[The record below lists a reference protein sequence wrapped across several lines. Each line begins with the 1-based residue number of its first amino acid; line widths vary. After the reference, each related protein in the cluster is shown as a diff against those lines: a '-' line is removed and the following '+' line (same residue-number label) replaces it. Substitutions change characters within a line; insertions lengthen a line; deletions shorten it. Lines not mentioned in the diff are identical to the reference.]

1 MVKTHPLNVVGQK
14 YHDYVVMRVVEIPE
28 LQCVLKELMHIP
40 TKAWIMHIA
49 NDDRENL
56 FSLSFRTL
64 PESSNG
70 VAHILEHT
78 VLCGS
83 KKYPI
88 RDPFF
93 SMNRRSLNT
102 FMNALTGSDFTCYPA
117 SSQIP
122 KDFYN
127 ILEVYLDAVFKPI
140 LSEFSFAQEG
150 HRLEFAIPSDPKSAL
165 EYKGIVYNEM
175 KGALSSPIARL
186 NEIINHELFPDLTYG
201 FDAGGDPKDIPQL
214 TYEELKAF
222 HDKFYHPSRCLFFFY
237 GNIPLAQHLDFLTEH
252 AFKDVK
258 ALDPLPPLP
267 LQKRFLTPKTI
278 KKTYPISP
286 DEETLDKSIIAFSW
300 LTCPIADQ
308 EELLGI
314 QILEIILMDTDASL
328 LKKALLKSGLC
339 KQAYSFIESDFSEV
353 PFAIILKGCQSEN
366 ADEIKLFV
374 FKTLENIAD
383 RNIPFELVEN
393 AMHQLEFYRSEITGD
408 QSPFGLSLFMRSA
421 LLRQHGVNPENG
433 LMIHSLFE
441 GLRKK
446 ILANPSYL
454 NDLIKKHFI
463 NNSHHVYIILEPDAA
478 LAPKEQ
484 IEEQT
489 LLNKI
494 KENLSETEKNAIV
507 RRSEELAK
515 YQQSEENDNIE
526 ILPKLEL
533 KDVPKT
539 ARDYSLSVEQH
550 DQLQVYHHACFTNE
564 IVYADLVFD
573 LPYIKEE
580 DLPYVRLLS
589 SLLPQIGA
597 GDRTYEENLEFIQ
610 AHTGGVGA
618 SLSFNL
624 QATDH
629 NHIQPSI
636 SIRTKALYKKVPKM
650 FSLLQD
656 LAEKPNFFEAERL
669 KELIIKNFVSIES
682 SINQGAL
689 KYAINLSASGLN
701 EASKI
706 ANIWYGLGYF
716 WKLKEIAQ
724 NIDHELPK
732 LMEKLQYL
740 RKKILC
746 VNTPHLILS
755 CDAEMYDKIKAH
767 KFYGLVDLDTNKEKK
782 WKSVYPLEGVKP
794 QGRVISAPV
803 AFIGKV
809 FPTVSYIHPHSP
821 ALHIASFLMDNLV
834 LHTRIREQGGAY
846 GGGAVSNALSGNFY
860 FYSYRDPN
868 IASTLDAFDLAI
880 NEILEGNFDEEDLIE
895 AKMEMVQGM
904 DSPVAPGSRADL
916 AYSWMREGKI
926 PAIRQAYRSK
936 LLALTKEEIIEAVK
950 EQIVINYP
958 LGSTVVFADRGL
970 LEKENLILALKG
982 QPVFDIEKI

>member
-1 MVKTHPLNVVGQK
+1 MVKTPPLNMVGQK
-14 YHDYVVMRVVEIPE
+14 YHDFELMRVIEIPE
-28 LQCVLKELMHIP
+28 LQCTLREIMHVP
-40 TKAWIMHIA
+40 TKAWILHIA

-64 PESSNG
+64 PDSSNG

-83 KKYPI
+83 EKFPI

-122 KDFYN
+122 TDFYN
-127 ILEVYLDAVFKPI
+127 ILEVYLDAVFKPT
-140 LSEFSFAQEG
+140 LSEYSFAQEG
-150 HRLEFAIPSDPKSAL
+150 HRLEFAIPSDPTSAL
-165 EYKGIVYNEM
+165 EFKGIVYNEM

-186 NEIINHELFPDLTYG
+186 NEIINQELFPDLTYG
-201 FDAGGDPKDIPQL
+201 HDAGGSPEIIPQL
-214 TYEELKAF
+214 TFEELKAF
-222 HDKFYHPSRCLFFFY
+222 HKKYYHPSRCLFFFY
-237 GNIPLAQHLDFLTEH
+237 GSIPIAQHLDFLSEH
-252 AFKDVK
+252 AFKDVEPLE
-258 ALDPLPPLP
+258 ALPKIPP
-267 LQKRFLTPKTI
+267 QKRFTAPKTL
-278 KKTYPISP
+278 KRFYPISP
-286 DEETLDKSIIAFSW
+286 DEELGDKTLIAFSW
-300 LTCPIADQ
+300 LTCPVSDQ

-314 QILEIILMDTDASL
+314 QLLEIILMETDASL

-339 KQAYSFIESDFSEV
+339 KQAYSFVESDFSEV

-374 FKTLENIAD
+374 FKTLQNIAE

-408 QSPFGLSLFMRSA
+408 QAPFGLSLFMRSA

-446 ILANPSYL
+446 MLADPHYL
-454 NDLIKKHFI
+454 NSLMRKHFL
-463 NNSHHVYIILEPDAA
+463 NNSHHVYIIFEPD
-478 LAPKEQ
+478 P
-484 IEEQT
+484 
-489 LLNKI
+489 
-494 KENLSETEKNAIV
+494 
-507 RRSEELAK
+507 ELAAREQLQEVVRLEEIK
-515 YQQSEENDNIE
+515 RNLNDSEREAIIKKSAELASFQSQEEDEDIE
-526 ILPKLEL
+526 VLPKLEL
-533 KDVPKT
+533 KDIPKST
-539 ARDYSLSVEQH
+539 RDYPLIQDHQEN
-550 DQLQVYHHACFTNE
+550 LQIFHHACFTNE
-564 IVYADLVFD
+564 IVYADLIFD

-580 DLPYVRLLS
+580 DLPFVRLLS

-597 GDRTYEENLEFIQ
+597 GDRNYEENLDYIQ

-629 NHIQPSI
+629 NQILPSI
-636 SIRTKALYKKVPKM
+636 SIRGKALYKKASKM
-650 FSLLQD
+650 FGLLQD
-656 LAEKPNFFEAERL
+656 MVTQPNFYDESRL
-669 KELIIKNFVSIES
+669 KELIVKNFISMES
-682 SINQGAL
+682 NLSQGAL

-706 ANIWYGLGYF
+706 ANIWYGFDYF
-716 WKLKEIAQ
+716 WKLKDIVQ
-724 NIDHELPK
+724 NMDRELPK
-732 LMEKLQYL
+732 VMEKLQYL

-746 VNTPHLILS
+746 VNTPHLVLS

-767 KFYGLVDLDTNKEKK
+767 KFYGLAELETTKEKK
-782 WKSVYPLEGVKP
+782 WKSVYPLEPVEP

-821 ALHIASFLMDNLV
+821 ALHLASFLMDNLV

-846 GGGAVSNALSGNFY
+846 GGGAVSNAISGNFY

-868 IASTLDAFDLAI
+868 IASTIESFNIAI
-880 NEILEGNFDEEDLIE
+880 QEIVEGNFDDEDLLE
-895 AKMEMVQGM
+895 AKMEMIQGM

-916 AYSWMREGKI
+916 AYSWYREGKT
-926 PAIRQAYRSK
+926 PPIRQAYRNN
-936 LLALTKEEIIEAVK
+936 LLAVTKEEVIEAVK
-950 EQIVINYP
+950 EQIVVNYP
-958 LGSTVVFADRGL
+958 LGSTVVCADKSL
-970 LEKENLILALKG
+970 LEKENQIMAAKGLPSLK
-982 QPVFDIEKI
+982 IEKI